1 MPYKTRLLVYVD
13 ADIMNSPHQL
23 FDAILTHMIK
33 KGIDTGIRKQFIAE
47 FMRAITDELKLKVVY
62 SWVQIRDVNG
72 FPFANKKH
80 EQLGKGE
87 QLDESEQLGK
97 GEQSKEEQ
105 PDANTEIGRGVPVDN
120 QPDREQKQGD
130 SPDRCNTGYGQ
141 DTKTYPKQRN
151 KR

>member
-47 FMRAITDELKLKVVY
+47 FMRAVTDELKLKVVY

-80 EQLGKGE
+80 EQL
-87 QLDESEQLGK
+87 DES
-97 GEQSKEEQ
+97 EQSKEEQ